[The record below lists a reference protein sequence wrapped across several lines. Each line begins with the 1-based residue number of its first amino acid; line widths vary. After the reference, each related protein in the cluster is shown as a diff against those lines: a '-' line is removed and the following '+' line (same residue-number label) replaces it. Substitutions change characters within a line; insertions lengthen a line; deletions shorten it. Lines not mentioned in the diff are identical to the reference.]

1 MTGILKKTAAV
12 AAVAVLAAAAAVFP
26 VTASAA
32 SATYTVTYKTPFF
45 SDITKKVNEYSA
57 PEEITITEVH
67 GELYGESGHDFVAD
81 GLEVIWYADEDYTEA
96 YGFDEALTEDLTLYG
111 KITETSR
118 NFKSNGYGYDV
129 RSGKIYAGDAV
140 DDNYFTT
147 DAYTSPSYTDP
158 DTGGASF
165 LFDGIQYAV
174 YGRGLDVTKPFT
186 VTFDFTDIEA
196 DESGSTP
203 TLWFLYSLFPALAL
217 AQGGACG
224 PWANAGA
231 CSVMMFNVGD
241 EGTPQTITSG
251 MSLVNY
257 TSTSVTEYES
267 ASAFK
272 ALFADGNT
280 EVSFTCEITD
290 EGTTFSSGDTVVA
303 TSPAT
308 RGDFPSGYAYMS
320 FASNGSGDHS
330 LSFDVEIEQE
340 TDGFTVSGDENAELG
355 DLSVSGMAVTLPVTC
370 AEGYSIESIT
380 ANGEEIAYVSVYGS
394 EGVYALDIEK
404 WGPETEI
411 YVTTAAEEE
420 EKTSGCGSTLLFTA
434 GGAGVAGALCLAAAA
449 CMKRKKAR

>member
-1 MTGILKKTAAV
+1 MTGIAKKTAAV
-12 AAVAVLAAAAAVFP
+12 LAAAVLAAAAVLSP
-26 VTASAA
+26 VTAAAA

-45 SDITKKVNEYSA
+45 SDVTKKVGEYSA

-96 YGFDEALTEDLTLYG
+96 YGFDEALTDDLTLYG

-129 RSGKIYAGDAV
+129 RSGKIYAGDAI

-147 DAYTSPSYTDP
+147 DSYTSPSYTDP

-290 EGTTFSSGDTVVA
+290 EGTTFSSGGSVVA

-308 RGDFPSGYAYMS
+308 RNDFPSGYAYMS

-340 TDGFTVSGDENAELG
+340 AADFTAAGDENAVLG
-355 DLSVSGMAVTLPVTC
+355 DLSVSGMAVTLPISC
-370 AEGYSIESIT
+370 ADGYSIESVT
-380 ANGEEIAYVSVYGS
+380 ANGEEISYVSVYGS

-404 WGPETEI
+404 WGVETEI
-411 YVTTAAEEE
+411 YVTTAAEGE
-420 EKTSGCGSTLLFTA
+420 EKSSGCGSVLLLSA
-434 GGAGVAGALCLAAAA
+434 GGAMAAGVLCLTAALL
-449 CMKRKKAR
+449 MRRKKAR